1 MRRIF
6 FMNRG
11 KEPPTLG
18 SLRFLTGPLNGNT
31 YPITKAITSIGRDPS
46 NDIFVSDPSVSRHH
60 AQIIWDNGSW
70 LIKKSSTQ
78 NTLTVNQHELSE
90 SPLHDRDTVGL
101 GPGTTFLFL
110 VEHQVP
116 QQPNTPH
123 PNLTPTAPSRDSQ
136 NPQVANPSY
145 APYAPQ
151 NIQAANQAYTPQN
164 MQNVSRPAG
173 DTRPAMAPSSAVP
186 QVALPPQPLVIP
198 AQGSYI
204 PPAPFATERA
214 PQPDLQQKGPNQ
226 RAADPKQVQASSLSH
241 QVNNPSLEVSTNT
254 DHDKQLYALT
264 PDRQIFDIGRDPS
277 NTIVINRPTVS
288 SFHAQIVRDGNQLVL
303 VHPHPSR
310 GHTLNGLTYQGRTIQ
325 GNEQFRHVLSRGD
338 VFRISDENGTFVT
351 LTYND
356 GSGMAQEILPEIH
369 PIPLSAPVITIGRAP
384 DNTVVLN
391 HPQVSG
397 HHARLEQVHNG
408 HRIIN
413 IGSTNG
419 IYVNA
424 ERIHACNLKPSDEI
438 RIGPFKLIYTGT
450 QLTQHDE
457 SNSIRVDALHLK
469 RTGNKSAI
477 LINDISFAVP
487 PRKFV
492 ALVGGSGAGKST
504 LMNAL
509 SGIRPAQSGVVLYN
523 GRDYYHHLA
532 AFSAQLGYVPQ
543 DDIIHRD
550 LSVERALYYAAKL
563 RLPQDFTPKQ
573 IKERINEVL
582 EDVEMKHRR
591 HLLISKLSGGQR
603 KRVSI
608 ALELLAKPSVFF
620 LDEPTSGLDPGLDRK
635 MMLLLRK
642 LADKGHTIV
651 LVTHATNNINACDYI
666 CFLCQGGRLAYYG
679 PPNEA
684 KAYFGKSD
692 FAEIYSA
699 LEPTDDNPNIPAEA
713 EARFKQSADYQ
724 RYVVELL
731 QQGPA
736 GQINLNAPTAEITPP
751 KRGNPWKQFVLLSM
765 RYLELILND
774 RVNLAILLLQAPI
787 IGLILYSLIAHAT
800 FAPSSIATCFAHQ
813 SIATNSGPIVHT
825 NCQQVI
831 DAIKASGATNGGQ
844 ILNDSIGE
852 GSGGDAQKILFI
864 MAFAAVMFGC
874 INGAREIVKESAIY
888 QRERTVNLGIAP
900 YLFSKI
906 LVLGLFSLLQSFIL
920 VFLVNLKE
928 PLNQLNSNSIL
939 FPTFTEIYISM
950 ALTALAGLMTGLLI
964 SAIVPNNDRAMSL
977 IPLPLLPQVIF
988 AGVIFSL
995 DKPPFLQ
1002 VLGAFFAARWSMAA
1016 MGSTVGLHGDKLNAD
1031 SFSYVGMLFTKIDQ
1045 NSAHANAAFH
1055 LILCWLV
1062 LALMIVV
1069 QGFII
1074 AWLLKK
1080 KDVRR

>member
-1 MRRIF
+1 
-6 FMNRG
+6 MNRG
-11 KEPPTLG
+11 KEPLALG
-18 SLRFLTGPLNGNT
+18 SLRFLTGPSNGNT
-31 YPITKAITSIGRDPS
+31 YPITKTITSIGRDPA
-46 NDIFVSDPSVSRHH
+46 NDIVVSDPSVSRHH

-70 LIKKSSTQ
+70 LIKKSTTQ
-78 NTLTVNQHELSE
+78 NTLTVNQHELPE
-90 SPLHDRDTVGL
+90 SPLNNRDTVGL

-110 VEHQVP
+110 VEHQVR

-123 PNLTPTAPSRDSQ
+123 PNLAPTTPG
-136 NPQVANPSY
+136 
-145 APYAPQ
+145 
-151 NIQAANQAYTPQN
+151 
-164 MQNVSRPAG
+164 G
-173 DTRPAMAPSSAVP
+173 DTQLVMAPSP
-186 QVALPPQPLVIP
+186 YTPPP
-198 AQGSYI
+198 
-204 PPAPFATERA
+204 PFATERA
-214 PQPDLQQKGPNQ
+214 PQPDLQQKGDTQ
-226 RAADPKQVQASSLSH
+226 RAVDPKQV
-241 QVNNPSLEVSTNT
+241 NPSLEVSTNT

-264 PDRQIFDIGRDPS
+264 PDRQVFNIGRDSS

-288 SFHAQIVRDGNQLVL
+288 GLHAQIVRDGNQLVL
-303 VHPHPSR
+303 VHPHPSCKR
-310 GHTLNGLTYQGRTIQ
+310 TLNGLIYQGRTIQ
-325 GNEQFRHVLSRGD
+325 GDEQFRHALSRGD
-338 VFRISDENGTFVT
+338 VFRISDGNGTFIT

-356 GSGMAQEILPEIH
+356 GSGMAQEILPEIR
-369 PIPLSAPVITIGRAP
+369 PIPLRTPVITIGRAP
-384 DNTVVLN
+384 DNDVVLN

-397 HHARLEQVHNG
+397 HHARIELVNNN

-413 IGSTNG
+413 TGSTNG
-419 IYVNA
+419 VYVNA
-424 ERIHACNLKPSDEI
+424 ERIHAHNLKPGDEI
-438 RIGPFKLIYTGT
+438 CIGPFKLTYTGT

-457 SNSIRVDALHLK
+457 SSSIRIDALHLK
-469 RTGNKSAI
+469 RTGNKNAI
-477 LINDISFAVP
+477 LINDISLAIA

-509 SGIRPAQSGVVLYN
+509 NGIRPAQSGVVLYN

-532 AFSAQLGYVPQ
+532 AFSTQLGYVPQ

-573 IKERINEVL
+573 IQERINEVL

-699 LEPTDDNPNIPAEA
+699 LEPTDDNPNVPAEA
-713 EARFKQSADYQ
+713 EARFKQSANYQ
-724 RYVVELL
+724 RYVVESL

-736 GQINLNAPTAEITPP
+736 GQINSDAPTVEITPP
-751 KRGNPWKQFVLLSM
+751 KRGNPWKQFILLSM

-774 RVNLAILLLQAPI
+774 RVNLAILLLQAPV
-787 IGLILYSLIAHAT
+787 IGLILYFLIAHGT
-800 FAPSSIATCFAHQ
+800 FAPSSIATCFNQ
-813 SIATNSGPIVHT
+813 QGVMTP
-825 NCQQVI
+825 CQQVVNTI
-831 DAIKASGATNGGQ
+831 VASGAPNGNKL
-844 ILNDSIGE
+844 LNQSIGD

-906 LVLGLFSLLQSFIL
+906 FILGIFSLLQSFIL

-928 PLNQLNSNSIL
+928 PLKQLGGNSIL

-995 DKPPFLQ
+995 DQPPFLQ

-1031 SFSYVGMLFTKIDQ
+1031 GFSYVGMLFTKIDQ
-1045 NSAHANAAFH
+1045 SSAHAGAAFH

-1069 QGFII
+1069 QGIII
-1074 AWLLKK
+1074 AWLLKR
-1080 KDVRR
+1080 KDVRS

>member
-1 MRRIF
+1 
-6 FMNRG
+6 MNIG

-18 SLRFLTGPLNGNT
+18 SLRFLTGPLAGNT
-31 YPITKAITSIGRDPS
+31 YPVTKTTIALGRDPS
-46 NDIFVSDPSVSRHH
+46 NDIIISDPSVSRHH
-60 AQIIWDNGSW
+60 AQIICENGSW
-70 LIKKSSTQ
+70 SIKKLVAQ
-78 NTLTVNQHELSE
+78 NTLIVNQHDLLE
-90 SPLHDRDTVGL
+90 SPLHDRDTIGL

-110 VEHQVP
+110 MDDHVL

-123 PNLTPTAPSRDSQ
+123 STLPSPTPGREAQGSQAANPAYAPQGMQNISRPQGDTKPAIAPSPPSQ
-136 NPQVANPSY
+136 AAIPLQPFVIPPQS
-145 APYAPQ
+145 PYAPPA
-151 NIQAANQAYTPQN
+151 NI
-164 MQNVSRPAG
+164 G
-173 DTRPAMAPSSAVP
+173 
-186 QVALPPQPLVIP
+186 
-198 AQGSYI
+198 
-204 PPAPFATERA
+204 TERA
-214 PQPDLQQKGPNQ
+214 VQPDFQQKGQTQ
-226 RAADPKQVQASSLSH
+226 RALDLGQGQPGKFANQINS
-241 QVNNPSLEVSTNT
+241 PSLEVSTNT
-254 DHDKQLYALT
+254 DHDKQVFPLT
-264 PDRQIFDIGRDPS
+264 PDRQVFDIGRDPS
-277 NTIVINRPTVS
+277 NTIVISRPTVS
-288 SFHAQIVRDGNQLVL
+288 SFHAQIIRDGNQLVL
-303 VHPHPSR
+303 IHPHPSR
-310 GHTLNGLTYQGRTIQ
+310 GHTLNGLTYQGKTIS
-325 GNEQFRHVLSRGD
+325 GNEQFRHILSRGD

-369 PIPLSAPVITIGRAP
+369 PIPLGAPVITIGRAS

-397 HHARLEQVHNG
+397 YHARLEQARG
-408 HRIIN
+408 GYRIIDA
-413 IGSTNG
+413 GSTNHV
-419 IYVNA
+419 YVNA
-424 ERIHACNLKPSDEI
+424 QRIHAHDLKPGDEI

-457 SNSIRVDALHLK
+457 SSSIRIDALRLK
-469 RTGNKSAI
+469 RTGNKNAI
-477 LINDISFAVP
+477 LIHDISVAIP

-509 SGIRPAQSGVVLYN
+509 NGIRPAQSGVVFYN
-523 GRDYYHHLA
+523 GQDYYHHLA
-532 AFSAQLGYVPQ
+532 AFSTQLGYVPQ

-563 RLPQDFTPKQ
+563 RLPQDFTAKQ
-573 IKERINEVL
+573 IKERIDEVL
-582 EDVEMKHRR
+582 EDVEMKYRR

-608 ALELLAKPSVFF
+608 ALELLANPSVFF

-684 KAYFGKSD
+684 KAYFGKAD
-692 FAEIYSA
+692 FAEIYTA
-699 LEPTDDNPNIPAEA
+699 LEPTDENPNAPAEA

-724 RYVVELL
+724 HYVLETL

-736 GQINLNAPTAEITPP
+736 GRVNLNTQTAQITPP
-751 KRGNPWKQFVLLSM
+751 KRGNPWKQFILLSM

-787 IGLILYSLIAHAT
+787 IGLILYFLIANAT

-813 SIATNSGPIVHT
+813 SIATNTGPIVPT
-825 NCQQVI
+825 DCQQVI
-831 DAIKASGATNGGQ
+831 DTINLSQAPNGDQ
-844 ILNDSIGE
+844 LLNQSIGP

-874 INGAREIVKESAIY
+874 INGAREIVKEAAIY
-888 QRERTVNLGIAP
+888 QRERTVNLGIIP

-906 LVLGLFSLLQSFIL
+906 FILGIFSLVQSFIL

-928 PLNQLNSNSIL
+928 PLSQIHSII
-939 FPTFTEIYISM
+939 FSPFVEIYISM

-1016 MGSTVGLHGDKLNAD
+1016 MGSTVGLHGDKLAAD
-1031 SFSYVGMLFTKIDQ
+1031 SFSYLGILFTHIDPNQ
-1045 NSAHANAAFH
+1045 GHPAAAFH
-1055 LILCWLV
+1055 LILCWIV
-1062 LALMIVV
+1062 LTVMIVV
-1069 QGFII
+1069 QGFVIT
-1074 AWLLKK
+1074 WLLKR